1 MSRLLYGMPTLIECS
16 SLDES
21 IDLCKELKL
30 DFIEINMN
38 MPQYQKENIDLD
50 RMKSCI
56 DKDNIFFT
64 IHLDENLNVCD
75 FNRAVAEAY
84 VDTVMFTIDI
94 AKKLNIPIL
103 NMHMARG
110 VYFTLPDKK
119 VYLFEKYKEIYL
131 ENLIKFRDLC
141 DEKIGG
147 SNVKICIENSD
158 GYEDFMK
165 EGIDTLLQSKVF
177 ALTFDIG
184 HDYCIGNKD
193 IGFIKQRI
201 ERLKHMHL
209 HDAIGKKNHI
219 SLGRGEIDI
228 KEKLDMAVR
237 GNCRCVLE
245 TKTIEGLRES
255 VRYVRNL
262 GN

>member
-21 IDLCKELKL
+21 INLCKELKL

-38 MPQYQKENIDLD
+38 MPQYQKENIDID
-50 RMKSCI
+50 KMKSCI
-56 DKDNIFFT
+56 DNDGIFFT

-75 FNRAVAEAY
+75 FNREVAKAY

-94 AKKLNIPIL
+94 AEKLNIPVL

-119 VYLFEKYKEIYL
+119 VYLFEKYKDIYL

-141 DEKIGG
+141 EERIGD
-147 SNVKICIENSD
+147 SNIKICIENSD
-158 GYEDFMK
+158 GYEDYMK
-165 EGIDTLLQSKVF
+165 EGIDTLLESKVF

-184 HDYCIGNKD
+184 HDFCIGNKD
-193 IGFIKQRI
+193 IGFINERI
-201 ERLKHMHL
+201 DRLNHMHI
-209 HDAIGKKNHI
+209 HDAIGKKNHLP
-219 SLGRGEIDI
+219 LGRGEIDI
-228 KEKLDMAVR
+228 IEKLDMADKY
-237 GNCRCVLE
+237 GCRCVLE

-255 VRYVRNL
+255 VTYVKKL
-262 GN
+262 YK

>member
-21 IDLCKELKL
+21 INLCKELKL

-38 MPQYQKENIDLD
+38 MPQYQKENIDID
-50 RMKSCI
+50 KMKSCI
-56 DKDNIFFT
+56 DNDGIFFT

-75 FNRAVAEAY
+75 FNREVAKAY

-94 AKKLNIPIL
+94 AEKLNIPVL

-119 VYLFEKYKEIYL
+119 VYLFEKYKDIYL

-141 DEKIGG
+141 EERIGD
-147 SNVKICIENSD
+147 SNIKICIENSD
-158 GYEDFMK
+158 GYEDYMK
-165 EGIDTLLQSKVF
+165 EGIDTLLESKVF

-184 HDYCIGNKD
+184 HDFCIGNKD
-193 IGFIKQRI
+193 IGFINERI
-201 ERLKHMHL
+201 DRLNHMHI
-209 HDAIGKKNHI
+209 HDAIGKKNHLP
-219 SLGRGEIDI
+219 LGRGEIDI
-228 KEKLDMAVR
+228 IEKLDMAEKC
-237 GNCRCVLE
+237 GCRCVLE

-255 VRYVRNL
+255 VTYVKKL
-262 GN
+262 YK

>member
-21 IDLCKELKL
+21 IELCKELKL

-38 MPQYQKENIDLD
+38 MPQYQKENIDID
-50 RMKSCI
+50 KMKSCI
-56 DKDNIFFT
+56 HNDGIFFT

-75 FNRAVAEAY
+75 FNREVAKAY
-84 VDTVMFTIDI
+84 VDTVMSTIDT
-94 AKKLNIPIL
+94 ARKLNIPVL

-119 VYLFEKYKEIYL
+119 VYLFEKYKDIYL

-141 DEKIGG
+141 EEKIGD
-147 SNVKICIENSD
+147 SNIKICIENSD

-165 EGIDTLLQSKVF
+165 EGIDVLLQSKVF

-184 HDYCIGNKD
+184 HDFCIGNKD
-193 IGFIKQRI
+193 IGFINERI
-201 ERLKHMHL
+201 DRLNHMHI
-209 HDAIGKKNHI
+209 HDAIGKKNHLP
-219 SLGRGEIDI
+219 LGRGEIDI
-228 KEKLDMAVR
+228 IEKLDMAEKCS
-237 GNCRCVLE
+237 CRCVLE

-255 VRYVRNL
+255 VTYVRKLNK
-262 GN
+262 